1 MKLAS
6 SLVSGRTSH
15 LMMVVCVGLAA
26 TVGGCQQNASRSGT
40 KAASAGEREALTPV
54 SVSTLR
60 EKAIQIVEETAKAE
74 DPTLR
79 ANAAEAASYSP
90 TRLKPIIEKA
100 LKDPNP
106 GVRGV
111 AATAVGMAK
120 VGGVSGILR
129 ELTSDPSAAVQVSA
143 IYGILANGG
152 EIDRTPLG
160 QILMEDPS
168 ASVKRH
174 AVDVLGML
182 GDGTAKPLLRSAAK
196 ERFAELSP
204 AQMRLLHIQISA
216 ALVKLG
222 ENSERPV
229 IIAALYPS
237 QPEELEATVLAI
249 QCIGGL
255 KDSSA
260 AAHLINLADYKDRA
274 GKKYPPEV
282 RLAVAAALAQLGM
295 PEGSFVA
302 EEYVHSSSPT
312 VRSQVAFVYGETKG
326 SRNGARL
333 EQLLSDPDAQVRIS
347 AAAAVLKSL
356 SRR

>member
-1 MKLAS
+1 
-6 SLVSGRTSH
+6 
-15 LMMVVCVGLAA
+15 
-26 TVGGCQQNASRSGT
+26 
-40 KAASAGEREALTPV
+40 
-54 SVSTLR
+54 
-60 EKAIQIVEETAKAE
+60 
-74 DPTLR
+74 
-79 ANAAEAASYSP
+79 
-90 TRLKPIIEKA
+90 
-100 LKDPNP
+100 
-106 GVRGV
+106 V
-111 AATAVGMAK
+111 AATAVGVAK
-120 VGGVSGILR
+120 VGGLGGVLKG
-129 ELTSDPSAAVQVSA
+129 LTDDPSSAVQVSA
-143 IYGILANGG
+143 IFGILANGG
-152 EIDRTPLG
+152 EIDRSPLG
-160 QILMEDPS
+160 QVLMQDPS
-168 ASVKRH
+168 ASAKRH

-182 GDGTAKPLLRSAAK
+182 GDRSAKPLLRAAAK
-196 ERFAELSP
+196 ERFGELSP
-204 AQMRLLHIQISA
+204 AQLRLLHIQISA

-222 ENSERPV
+222 EDAERPV

-260 AAHLINLADYKDRA
+260 AAHLINLADYKDRS

-302 EEYVHSSSPT
+302 EEYVHNQSAT

-326 SRNGARL
+326 SKNGARL
-333 EQLLSDPDAQVRIS
+333 EQLLNDPDAQVRVA